1 MIIESNSDHSSKS
14 NSIPR
19 VDSDHRVI
27 IGVKAF
33 CIVSHVPSKSE
44 SPRAIKIRVRVR
56 VRVIL
61 FHITACE
68 RGRPKNILGTKK
80 IIRGPTPLLK
90 VQFDSSGPRAD
101 KSDSDHRVII
111 GVKAFCIMS
120 HVPSKSESESESE
133 SDRFTSQRAS
143 AGAFFGRP
151 HECAFFII
159 EVTLQTSASQSESQS
174 DD

>member
-1 MIIESNSDHSSKS
+1 M
-14 NSIPR
+14 
-19 VDSDHRVI
+19 HRV
-27 IGVKAF
+27 
-33 CIVSHVPSKSE
+33 
-44 SPRAIKIRVRVR
+44 PRAIKIRVTTCHQNQSQSQSQSHFVSHHSVR
-56 VRVIL
+56 AR
-61 FHITACE
+61 A
-68 RGRPKNILGTKK
+68 PKEHLRNKENHSGP
-80 IIRGPTPLLK
+80 GPTPLLK

-101 KSDSDHRVII
+101 KSDPGRGSDHRVII

-151 HECAFFII
+151 RECAFFII